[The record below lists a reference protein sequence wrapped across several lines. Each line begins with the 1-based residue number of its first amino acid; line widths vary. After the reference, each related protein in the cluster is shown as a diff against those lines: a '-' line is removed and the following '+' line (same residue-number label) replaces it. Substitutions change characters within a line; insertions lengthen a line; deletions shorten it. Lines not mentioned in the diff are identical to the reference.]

1 MPIKMDTDAVRS
13 LASSLQNFST
23 SYENRLKSIKQS
35 AESANWQSQA
45 REEFIQ
51 DLNLVAKGGTLSVEA
66 LRLMSRATNRKADQW
81 EAIGNVFNGPF
92 YILEGIWDSFKN
104 YLGNSWNNLLKT
116 MGSIRW
122 PTATAI
128 TGIATGIVGGFT
140 GLWPK
145 WEFEKPTWWQFGGDH
160 KREFNE
166 KENSTPKEKIQED
179 TNNIQST
186 ASKVQI
192 GLDQDDPRWG
202 NETMGKPGHTID
214 NKGCLIT
221 SVAMIARSKGSE
233 VTPLDVNNYM
243 KNNGGYVPNSSNM
256 YWGSAENYLES
267 VSGINVT
274 SKVIPSNEL
283 NTFLENGNPA
293 IIHVAGNT
301 SDGHWVV
308 ATGIN
313 SQGEYIVYE
322 SATGKG
328 STYNNTQLLSGHR
341 AFIFED

>member
-13 LASSLQNFST
+13 LASSMQNFSA
-23 SYENRLKSIKQS
+23 SYENRLRAIKQS

-66 LRLMSRATNRKADQW
+66 LRLMSRATNRKVDQW
-81 EAIGNVFNGPF
+81 ETIGNVFNGPF
-92 YILEGIWDSFKN
+92 YFLEGIWDSFKN

-128 TGIATGIVGGFT
+128 TGIATGIVSGFT

-145 WEFEKPTWWQFGGDH
+145 WDFEKPPWWPFGADQKKVDVIKEYSEH
-160 KREFNE
+160 SE
-166 KENSTPKEKIQED
+166 KKQQVND
-179 TNNIQST
+179 TSETDIRTVS
-186 ASKVQI
+186 I

-202 NETMGKPGHTID
+202 SETMGMPGHTID

-328 STYNNTQLLSGHR
+328 STYNNTQLLTGHR